1 MENVSTF
8 LTPLPLSMLL
18 LVTLD
23 VITKS
28 ITTLIR
34 GEGGKCVLT
43 LRMSEMTKN
52 IVSVSFILQLLVAL
66 LSFLFPPLDLVT

>member
-8 LTPLPLSMLL
+8 LTPLSLSVLL
-18 LVTLD
+18 LVTLN

-43 LRMSEMTKN
+43 IRMSEMTKN
-52 IVSVSFILQLLVAL
+52 IVSISFILQLLVAL